1 MVLVNRIALTVS
13 PLCRLPFMPAIII
26 RMRKRRDVIGHL
38 KIGLYAI
45 FTERSRPIPDRLY
58 VGYSL

>member
-1 MVLVNRIALTVS
+1 
-13 PLCRLPFMPAIII
+13 MPAIII